1 MGQVFFPVDHRIAVR
16 LTAIKFGGRVIR
28 RSATLHSKESE
39 APAIS
44 ISWTPTV
51 LYPHRLSDLEQP
63 N

>member
-39 APAIS
+39 APAI
-44 ISWTPTV
+44 
-51 LYPHRLSDLEQP
+51 
-63 N
+63 